1 MPQKCAKLRHY
12 YAQHYEG
19 GLKDGERLH
28 VERHLHSCA
37 ECYEDYQAY
46 VSTCDLL
53 HGLPPVEAPFG
64 FASRVRF
71 ALSAEPEPAQ
81 KSFLPSFLPSFQT
94 PALTYLL
101 PSLGAVALVVAASV
115 FMLRYDSW
123 EQGAPSTSP
132 DSPSASAL
140 PDAAHPDKP
149 AKVVRAGK
157 PEAPLAPLPPPETS
171 RVAAVA
177 AAGTQAPPSDAHV
190 LPPAERAAMESSR
203 EMEEVEALIEDIN
216 ALASQIR
223 SEPIFLGGDEAHEL
237 VFDPYAIYNRPA
249 EPVEAATAAYSP

>member
-1 MPQKCAKLRHY
+1 MPQKCATLRHY

-19 GLKDGERLH
+19 GLSDGERLH

-64 FASRVRF
+64 FTSRVRF

-81 KSFLPSFLPSFQT
+81 KRFFLPSFQT
-94 PALTYLL
+94 PALTSLL

-115 FMLRYDSW
+115 FMMIRYASW
-123 EQGAPSTSP
+123 EQQGAPQPSPSP
-132 DSPSASAL
+132 DSPRASVSPDEVRKSK
-140 PDAAHPDKP
+140 PDAARPD
-149 AKVVRAGK
+149 K
-157 PEAPLAPLPPPETS
+157 PEAPLTPSLPSEAPM
-171 RVAAVA
+171 VATVA
-177 AAGTQAPPSDAHV
+177 AAGAEAPPSDAHV
-190 LPPAERAAMESSR
+190 PTLADRAAMESNR
-203 EMEEVEALIEDIN
+203 DVEEVEALIEDIN

-223 SEPIFLGGDEAHEL
+223 SEPIFLGGDEANEL

-249 EPVEAATAAYSP
+249 EPVEAAAAAYSP

>member
-1 MPQKCAKLRHY
+1 MPKKCDKLRHY

-19 GLKDGERLH
+19 GLSDGERLH

-71 ALSAEPEPAQ
+71 ALRAEPEPAQ
-81 KSFLPSFLPSFQT
+81 KRFFLPSFQT

-101 PSLGAVALVVAASV
+101 PSLGAAALVVAASV
-115 FMLRYDSW
+115 FMMIRYASW
-123 EQGAPSTSP
+123 EQQGAPLPSTSS
-132 DSPSASAL
+132 DSPRASASPDEVRRGKPDEVKPAL
-140 PDAAHPDKP
+140 P
-149 AKVVRAGK
+149 
-157 PEAPLAPLPPPETS
+157 PEAS
-171 RVAAVA
+171 MVATVAVA
-177 AAGTQAPPSDAHV
+177 AAGAHV
-190 LPPAERAAMESSR
+190 SPTADRAAMESSR

-237 VFDPYAIYNRPA
+237 VFDPYAIYYRPT
-249 EPVEAATAAYSP
+249 EPVEAAAAAYSP